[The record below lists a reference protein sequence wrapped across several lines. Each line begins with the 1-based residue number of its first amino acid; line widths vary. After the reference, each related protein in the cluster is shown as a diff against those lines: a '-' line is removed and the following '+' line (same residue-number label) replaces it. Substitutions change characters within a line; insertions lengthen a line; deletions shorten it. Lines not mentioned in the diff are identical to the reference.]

1 MKTIIKSIELTDFRG
16 IRQEKIEFAPGENL
30 IQKPN
35 KTGKTTIFDAFS
47 WVVFSKNSELNSRFT
62 VESNNV
68 ENPKTKVTV
77 FLDVDGNEIVL
88 AKEVGKWY
96 YNNLEVKKGVFE
108 DLVGYIYNVET
119 LEFLANPLAFM
130 SLHWE
135 VRRNYLTGLFCEKI
149 SEDSEFSFLMKSMS
163 ISDIRKSKTQQ
174 KKAANDGLK
183 KSHTIIE
190 VYEKSLSEIQEI
202 DFSTLK
208 KQVEEKTTELEKLSN
223 FDWNNY
229 YSKQT
234 RLTSAKKDYSGLVA
248 KYKETELKLK
258 VETEISYADSKGCS
272 TCGSKIDP
280 KQWELLKSQRIEKFQ
295 NELKSLQTEILAKRE
310 SNKIL
315 ATEFEEL
322 EKSKPDETTALII
335 SDLKKELSSFNVQ
348 IAKGNDIF
356 TLQEKIAKEQKNLDS
371 FTAEIMSIDGF
382 MDRFATFL
390 VDNYYKSINE
400 NFDGLFFDVEN
411 ECKCTNAHG
420 TEFKD
425 FSLSEKINAGV
436 QIVSVLSKKIG
447 LQFPIWIDNRESVS
461 ELYPIDTQIINL
473 KVLEND

>member
-1 MKTIIKSIELTDFRG
+1 
-16 IRQEKIEFAPGENL
+16 
-30 IQKPN
+30 
-35 KTGKTTIFDAFS
+35 
-47 WVVFSKNSELNSRFT
+47 
-62 VESNNV
+62 
-68 ENPKTKVTV
+68 
-77 FLDVDGNEIVL
+77 
-88 AKEVGKWY
+88 
-96 YNNLEVKKGVFE
+96 
-108 DLVGYIYNVET
+108 
-119 LEFLANPLAFM
+119 
-130 SLHWE
+130 
-135 VRRNYLTGLFCEKI
+135 
-149 SEDSEFSFLMKSMS
+149 MS

-174 KKAANDGLK
+174 KKLANDGLK

-190 VYEKSLSEIQEI
+190 VHEKSLAEIQEI

-208 KQVEEKTTELEKLSN
+208 KQVEEKTAELEKLSN

-234 RLTSAKKDYSGLVA
+234 RLASAKKDYSGLVA

-258 VETEISYADSKGCS
+258 VESETNYADSKGCS

-295 NELKSLQTEILAKRE
+295 NELKSLKTEILAKRE

-315 ATEFEEL
+315 VTEFEEL

-371 FTAEIMSIDGF
+371 FAAEIMSIEGF

-400 NFDGLFFDVEN
+400 NFEGLFFDVEN
-411 ECKCTNAHG
+411 ECKCTNVHG

-447 LQFPIWIDNRESVS
+447 LQFPIWIDNRESVT